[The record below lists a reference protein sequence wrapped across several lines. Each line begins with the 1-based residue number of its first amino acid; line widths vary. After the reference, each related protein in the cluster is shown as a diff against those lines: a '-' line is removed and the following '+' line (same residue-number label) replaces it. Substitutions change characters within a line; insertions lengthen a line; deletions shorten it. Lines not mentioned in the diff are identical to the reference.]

1 MKKINFK
8 IGRKRIILAIA
19 IFCPALMVGLW
30 LWSNP
35 AGLFG
40 FHGYALTV
48 YNRIPFPVLDVVISV
63 DGSLNFRESKSHRIS
78 TEEFEALIGT
88 DKDSW
93 PEVVVLGI
101 GYSQQVQVDEAILGR
116 RYPKAEVL
124 PTSQAVRRFNQLR
137 KEARRVSAIIHST
150 C

>member
-1 MKKINFK
+1 M
-8 IGRKRIILAIA
+8 AIR
-19 IFCPALMVGLW
+19 G
-30 LWSNP
+30 
-35 AGLFG
+35 
-40 FHGYALTV
+40 
-48 YNRIPFPVLDVVISV
+48 
-63 DGSLNFRESKSHRIS
+63 SKSHWIS
-78 TEEFEALIGT
+78 HEEFQGLIGT

-101 GYSQQVQVDEAILGR
+101 GYSERVQIDPAILAR
-116 RYPKAEVL
+116 EYPKTEVL